1 MADSNFSFL
10 SQDYNKLAALGSAAE
25 QYAHDDP
32 QAALVKLR
40 CYTEQLVGYIYTE
53 LCFEIEPQADLF
65 ARLNNTQFTDVVDAA
80 IVAKFHALRK
90 QGNKAAHS
98 NVEHSS
104 GQTLWLIKE
113 AYFIGRWFMQTMQTS
128 HVVIPEFF
136 EIENSNGIEDALSQK
151 LNKKNIELTQ
161 HIETESLALIA
172 AQEELAVL
180 REELILAQEVIVEP
194 PAFIAVE
201 AFKSASKESAQSFD
215 LEMEETRRRVNILDC
230 FGDKTLNEGQKKLVE
245 EVDSFLSDKTTSV
258 FLLKGYAGTGK
269 TFITY
274 GITQYLNAIG
284 RKKVLMAP
292 TGKAA
297 KVLSDKTETN
307 ASTIHRIIYNY
318 ENVKEFKE
326 EGLEGSE
333 TFRCYAEL
341 KVNLDTSETVYI
353 IDEASM
359 VSDLYSDSEFF
370 RFGSGFL
377 LKDLLKYIN
386 LDHNDHNKKII
397 FIGDNAQLPPVG
409 MSYSPA
415 LTAKYLKDKYQ
426 LNNHECELT
435 EVVRQKADS
444 GVMANAKKLRVAL
457 AAEQFNQLDFETAYA
472 DITPLHVDDLV
483 GQYIEACNGKVAQAK
498 NAIVIASS
506 NRQVSKYN
514 QVIRE
519 HFFPMQKTLVAG
531 DKVISVANHYLK
543 NHVVTNGEFGMI
555 KQLLS
560 EPEFKTVVLR
570 KKGELG
576 LTETIQVQ
584 LCFRDVEL
592 GFRNEYGEVNF
603 FKSKIV
609 ENLLYNNEPTL
620 SSDENKALYV
630 DFRKRHPHL
639 LSKSKRVEFKE
650 ALLNDPYFNSFKLK
664 FGYAITC
671 HKAQG
676 SEWQQVFLKCSSH
689 HKTLTKDYFR
699 WLYTAITRTS
709 AQLFVIDEPHIKLG
723 SGMKRVASMD
733 FSMPNFELD
742 NPNEIST
749 PSLSHDQTP
758 EYTSE
763 QPVIVTETRKVTD
776 TPSDQSFGI
785 QPNNTPMLFLLAEIK
800 SALIGLG
807 IDVVDIKHNQWQE
820 SYLFQCGDDFS
831 TIRFGYN
838 GKYKVSSVLANDES
852 DLCQLILGRVSS
864 FKGILLN
871 TFNKVETKRIIELP
885 EPFLIDFH
893 QRIEEACNNYSV
905 SISEV
910 RARGF
915 AQRYCFQKE
924 GNSAVIDIFYNG
936 KNQFTKFDAKKSL
949 SNSPELINEVE
960 RVLEEAFD

>member
-1 MADSNFSFL
+1 MVDSNFSFL
-10 SQDYNKLAALGSAAE
+10 IQDYSRLAALGSAAE

-32 QAALVKLR
+32 QAAMVKLR

-65 ARLNNTQFTDVVDAA
+65 TRLNNTQFTDVVDAA

-128 HVVIPEFF
+128 HVVVPEFF
-136 EIENSNGIEDALSQK
+136 EIENSNDIEDALSQK
-151 LNKKNIELTQ
+151 LNQKNIELTQ

-201 AFKSASKESAQSFD
+201 AFKSASKESASFD

-230 FGDKTLNEGQKKLVE
+230 FGDKILNEGQKQLVE
-245 EVDSFLSDKTTSV
+245 EVNSFLSDKTTSV

-284 RKKVLMAP
+284 RQKVLMAP

-297 KVLSDKTETN
+297 KVLSDKTKTN

-435 EVVRQKADS
+435 EVVRQKSDS

-457 AAEQFNQLDFETAYA
+457 AAEQFNQLDFEINYA
-472 DITPLHVDDLV
+472 DITHLHVDNLV
-483 GQYIEACNGKVAQAK
+483 GQYIEACDGKVAQAK
-498 NAIVIASS
+498 NSIVIASS

-519 HFFPMQKTLVAG
+519 HFFPMQETLVAR
-531 DKVISVANHYLK
+531 DKVISVANHYRE

-555 KQLLS
+555 KQVLS
-560 EPEFKTVVLR
+560 EPEIKTVVLR

-576 LTETIQVQ
+576 LTETIRVE
-584 LCFRDVEL
+584 LCFREVEL

-609 ENLLYNNEPTL
+609 ENLLYNDEPTL

-630 DFRKRHPHL
+630 DFRNRHPHL
-639 LSKSKRVEFKE
+639 LSNSKRVELRE
-650 ALLNDPYFNSFKLK
+650 ALLNDPYFNAFKLK

-676 SEWQQVFLKCSSH
+676 SEWNQVFLKCSSH
-689 HKTLTKDYFR
+689 HKTLTKEYFR

-723 SGMKRVASMD
+723 SCMRRVASMD
-733 FSMPNFELD
+733 FSVTSAVIDDAKDINNAELSPFQSPID
-742 NPNEIST
+742 APKELELAAST
-749 PSLSHDQTP
+749 IEGTDMLS
-758 EYTSE
+758 E
-763 QPVIVTETRKVTD
+763 K
-776 TPSDQSFGI
+776 SFGI

-807 IDVVDIKHNQWQE
+807 IDVVDITHNQWQE
-820 SYLFQCGDDFS
+820 SYLFQCGDDFAI
-831 TIRFGYN
+831 IRFGYN
-838 GKYKVSSVLANDES
+838 GNYKVSSVLANDES

-864 FKGILLN
+864 FKGLLLN
-871 TFNKVETKRIIELP
+871 TFNQVETKRIIELP

-893 QRIEEACNNYSV
+893 QRIEEACNNYLV

-910 RARGF
+910 RARDF

-924 GNSAVIDIFYNG
+924 GKSAVIDIFYNG